1 MSLRL
6 GGSQPIGPGV
16 PSGAPG
22 VRNDAYLMALASEY
36 RADYLVTSDDGLLEM
51 SDVFASSTLDLP
63 VPSVL
68 TP

>member
-1 MSLRL
+1 
-6 GGSQPIGPGV
+6 
-16 PSGAPG
+16 
-22 VRNDAYLMALASEY
+22 MALASEY

-68 TP
+68 TPQDFIQQIEPWEERRIHSTAGTIHPTSQ